1 VTYFEMME
9 AVRTARNNWTIAC
22 DNSREAFQAWRDADN
37 TNSPNADKKYR
48 VWREYCDAE
57 EKAYL
62 HVRSLLNQEVTP

>member
-1 VTYFEMME
+1 MV
-9 AVRTARNNWTIAC
+9 ARKY
-22 DNSREAFQAWRDADN
+22 
-37 TNSPNADKKYR
+37 PNR